1 MGNIKNEQVKIMGKE
16 IIGIT
21 KEQLNAETENL
32 KKVFDTV
39 RVLRAEEIGGLKK
52 DCNASENCYR
62 LWGRNQTCPVCISYL
77 ALTEKRQFCK
87 IEKTRD
93 GAFQVFADYREVDG
107 KPCVIEMIKRFDDDV
122 MVLFYRRRQQN
133 GNGRRVF
140 QKKQYRR
147 ALRNV

>member
-1 MGNIKNEQVKIMGKE
+1 MGKE

-32 KKVFDTV
+32 KKIFDTV

-52 DCNASENCYR
+52 DCNADENCYR

-122 MVLFYRRRQQN
+122 MVYFTDDDSRTEAADE
-133 GNGRRVF
+133 VF

>member
-1 MGNIKNEQVKIMGKE
+1 MGKE

-62 LWGRNQTCPVCISYL
+62 L
-77 ALTEKRQFCK
+77 
-87 IEKTRD
+87 
-93 GAFQVFADYREVDG
+93 
-107 KPCVIEMIKRFDDDV
+107 
-122 MVLFYRRRQQN
+122 
-133 GNGRRVF
+133 
-140 QKKQYRR
+140 
-147 ALRNV
+147 

>member
-1 MGNIKNEQVKIMGKE
+1 MGKE

-87 IEKTRD
+87 IEK
-93 GAFQVFADYREVDG
+93 
-107 KPCVIEMIKRFDDDV
+107 
-122 MVLFYRRRQQN
+122 N
-133 GNGRRVF
+133 S
-140 QKKQYRR
+140 
-147 ALRNV
+147 